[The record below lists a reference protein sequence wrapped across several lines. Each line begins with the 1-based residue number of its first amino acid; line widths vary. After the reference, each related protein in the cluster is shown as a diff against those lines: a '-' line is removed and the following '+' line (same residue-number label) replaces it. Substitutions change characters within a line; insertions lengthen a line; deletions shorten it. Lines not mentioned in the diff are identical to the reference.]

1 MAKTKIPTAA
11 EVREYLRQ
19 RDAEWEARK
28 ANHEPF
34 VVTGP
39 TFPNERAWLMG
50 NTVPLLEA
58 AERTGTPNE
67 EIWKLCCKLSRMSHA
82 PVAKKD
88 YERMIPFA
96 EKPKTVDA
104 VIEFLETHT
113 PQLSTFLY
121 DVIGYYYCIALISQ
135 SDYRQA
141 DCERLLWKA
150 VNHNIEQFKRKA
162 EWSSLD
168 LGTLH
173 RNMKVL
179 EGDRPYLTPMKEKP
193 AEYLTVT
200 ECS

>member
-1 MAKTKIPTAA
+1 MLF
-11 EVREYLRQ
+11 RSWLRG
-19 RDAEWEARK
+19 
-28 ANHEPF
+28 
-34 VVTGP
+34 T
-39 TFPNERAWLMG
+39 TL
-50 NTVPLLEA
+50 PLLEA

-67 EIWKLCCKLSRMSHA
+67 EIWKLCSKLAQMIHA
-82 PVAKKD
+82 PVTKKE
-88 YERMIPFA
+88 YERMLPFT

-113 PQLSTFLY
+113 PQLSTFTY

-150 VNHNIEQFKRKA
+150 VKHNIEQVEQKA

-168 LGTLH
+168 IGTLR

-179 EGDRPYLTPMKEKP
+179 ESGRPYLTPMKEKLE
-193 AEYLTVT
+193 EYLDD
-200 ECS
+200 

>member
-1 MAKTKIPTAA
+1 MAKAKIPTAD

-19 RDAEWEARK
+19 RDAEWEARR
-28 ANHEPF
+28 ANHKPI

-39 TFPNERAWLMG
+39 KFPNEGAWLRG
-50 NTVPLLEA
+50 TTLPLLEA

-67 EIWKLCCKLSRMSHA
+67 EIWKLCSKLAQMIHA
-82 PVAKKD
+82 PVTKKE
-88 YERMIPFA
+88 YERMLPFT

-113 PQLSTFLY
+113 PQLSTFTY

-150 VNHNIEQFKRKA
+150 VKHNIEQVEQKA

-168 LGTLH
+168 IGTLR

-179 EGDRPYLTPMKEKP
+179 ESDRPYLTPMKEKLE
-193 AEYLTVT
+193 EYLDD
-200 ECS
+200 

>member
-1 MAKTKIPTAA
+1 MSKTKIPTAA

-19 RDAEWEARK
+19 RDVEWEARK

-39 TFPNERAWLMG
+39 TFPNERAWLRG

-67 EIWKLCCKLSRMSHA
+67 AIWKLCCKLSRMSHA

-96 EKPKTVDA
+96 EK
-104 VIEFLETHT
+104 
-113 PQLSTFLY
+113 
-121 DVIGYYYCIALISQ
+121 
-135 SDYRQA
+135 
-141 DCERLLWKA
+141 
-150 VNHNIEQFKRKA
+150 HNIEQFKRKA

-168 LGTLH
+168 IGTLH

-179 EGDRPYLTPMKEKP
+179 EGDRPYLTPMKEKL
-193 AEYLTVT
+193 AEYPAD
-200 ECS
+200 

>member
-11 EVREYLRQ
+11 EVKEYLRQ
-19 RDAEWEARK
+19 RDAESKARR
-28 ANHEPF
+28 ANHEPI
-34 VVTGP
+34 VVTGH
-39 TFPNERAWLMG
+39 TFPNEGAWLRG

-67 EIWKLCCKLSRMSHA
+67 EIWKLCCKLSRMIHA

-179 EGDRPYLTPMKEKP
+179 EGDRPYLTPMKEKL
-193 AEYLTVT
+193 AEYLTD
-200 ECS
+200 CN